1 MAIDFSCPIS
11 GDQWDNNT
19 ARIVAAQVLVLA
31 MVTLVIAFSVS
42 VTAAF
47 IIDALLALDFAVRA
61 FTEPRYSPL
70 AAAGRGI
77 SSALGLKKVMVDS
90 APKIF
95 AARIGLAF
103 TVVSGILLVFHM
115 SLAGGVVLGILV
127 ICAFLESVFGFCL
140 GCWMYSLLPGKIAA
154 FLVPAVARNTEKKT
168 A

>member
-1 MAIDFSCPIS
+1 MAVDFSCPIS
-11 GDQWDNNT
+11 GGQRDNNT

-31 MVTLVIAFSVS
+31 AVTLVIAFSVS
-42 VTAAF
+42 VKAAF
-47 IIDALLALDFAVRA
+47 IIDAFLALDFSVRA
-61 FTEPRYSPL
+61 FKEPRYSPL
-70 AAAGRGI
+70 AIAGRGV

-103 TVVSGILLVFHM
+103 TVVSGVLLVLRL
-115 SLAGGVVLGILV
+115 SLAGCIVLGILA

-154 FLVPAVARNTEKKT
+154 FLVPAAARDTEKKS

>member
-1 MAIDFSCPIS
+1 MAVDFSCPVS
-11 GDQWDNNT
+11 GSQRDNNT

-31 MVTLVIAFSVS
+31 IITFVISFSVS
-42 VTAAF
+42 VTAAL
-47 IIDALLALDFAVRA
+47 IIDGILALDFIIRA
-61 FTEPRYSPL
+61 FAEPRYSPL
-70 AAAGRGI
+70 ALVGRGV

-95 AARIGLAF
+95 AARIGLVF
-103 TVVSGILLVFHM
+103 TVVSGILLVLRLP
-115 SLAGGVVLGILV
+115 LAGGIVLGILA

-154 FLVPAVARNTEKKT
+154 LLVPAAARDTEKKG